1 MSRLSRILQDN
12 SLTFYTIITLRCL
25 LYQSSASNNN
35 ISPPVLNYSTKT
47 IITTLTT
54 HKGMLYLYTECKAII
69 ITASKMQQRWPNMAC
84 LKLFNFHSFF
94 LPVCYL
100 HWNIPTNRPMF
111 RVSCLRLTSKE
122 SFAALL
128 NPILNGLINEAI
140 FDKEHGQT
148 ALLLQLHVHTITA
161 RSARIIF

>member
-47 IITTLTT
+47 L
-54 HKGMLYLYTECKAII
+54 LYLYTECKAII